1 MTRTILLARRIAVVA
16 AGISMAACTSL
27 SGLGGSAEYGC
38 KAPPGVQC
46 DSVSGNYY
54 NALRNNLPSQ
64 RLHRQPA
71 TADSAAAPAR
81 QPAAMQSSST
91 PAGALT
97 AMPLRSQARVL
108 RLWVKPWED
117 TDHDLVDQ
125 GFVYVQVDNGR
136 WLIDHVQQRIRS
148 AYVPIRPPHAA
159 AQPADATANLAEPR
173 RPDASASGAA
183 SFAGTASPRPGSVNP
198 ATGDSQ

>member
-1 MTRTILLARRIAVVA
+1 MTRAILLARGIVAVA
-16 AGISMAACTSL
+16 ASISMAACTSL
-27 SGLGGSAEYGC
+27 SGLGGGAEYGC

-64 RLHRQPA
+64 RLHHQPA

-81 QPAAMQSSST
+81 QPVAMQSSST
-91 PAGALT
+91 VDTLT

-125 GFVYVQVDNGR
+125 SFVYVQIDNGR

-148 AYVPIRPPHAA
+148 AYAPIRPPHAA
-159 AQPADATANLAEPR
+159 AQPADTTASPTEPR
-173 RPDASASGAA
+173 QPDVAFHGAA
-183 SFAGTASPRPGSVNP
+183 PFSGTASPHPGSANP